1 MGEMCV
7 CMCGVGRGGGVWLC
21 WLWRS
26 HFSVAPCDV
35 APLSLVWGGVGGRLD
50 F

>member
-7 CMCGVGRGGGVWLC
+7 CMCVVGRGGVWFC
-21 WLWRS
+21 WMWRG

-35 APLSLVWGGVGGRLD
+35 APLSLGVGGRLD